1 MTDGRRPLV
10 RSRSTW
16 ASVRRADL
24 IEIFVVWQ
32 KLMLRAQQTVEQQIA
47 LPCLGALTP
56 QDQQ

>member
-10 RSRSTW
+10 RSHSTW

-47 LPCLGALTP
+47 LL
-56 QDQQ
+56 